1 MITTVLR
8 HALRARGKEP
18 AVLCHAGADTRA
30 DLAGLPAAP
39 GDVLLDLDAQP
50 LGEPVLDG
58 DRVAGLVAV
67 VAATTTDLNRVL
79 TSAVHL
85 PRAVHVVVALV
96 ATPGHQEPPVPVGPG
111 MGQWRDL
118 QELRVRRVDS
128 RGWVCEF
135 FFPNAT
141 ESAPVLDAVFQGTR
155 GRRRG
160 SAVAPLAALNGSEAA
175 LWRPGDTG
183 AHGVAAEGPV
193 PLRRVTPV
201 ADLVLR
207 VHDSETP
214 PAWTDGAVP
223 ALDRTTTGADSW
235 DALTGPDGYDHAAR
249 LSAAPRT
256 GSDRT
261 ALSVSGTSAPG
272 TSVSGPSADPVQRI
286 APIDETTVN
295 PTGFGKAEKGPLGH
309 LTLQGDR
316 AVVRDGKKDLVV
328 VAPDGTVTDVDLA
341 RLRHL
346 RGVRVDWSGHSG
358 PHAAVRAV
366 ASLAAGGVPV
376 ISGPVPAWAAGLGA
390 PLTELLATATEADL
404 SDRLTREE
412 HSVRLRRAA
421 LYTHGLRSR
430 WRSLAAEAGVPVPPG
445 PRISVILCTRRPEMV
460 GFALAQIARQRGVE
474 LETVLTLHGFPASM
488 PEVRT
493 AVDAYRAT
501 GLPLTV
507 HEAPADRIFGAVL
520 NDSVARASG
529 DLIAKW
535 DDDDWYGP
543 EHLADL
549 VLARTYSGAEL
560 VGTGQDFVFLQEIDL
575 MVWRSRESET
585 ATRFIAGGTIL
596 TDRVVL
602 EETGGFRPLPRAIDT
617 QLLIAVTRG
626 GGRVH
631 RTHGLGYVLRRTGGG
646 HTWSED
652 MAYFL
657 HNYARQWSGWRPSS
671 LLEGEPAPLGSAAA
685 AGQLVGATQHTGG
698 HP

>member
-18 AVLCHAGADTRA
+18 AVLCHTGADTRA

-39 GDVLLDLDAQP
+39 GDVLLDLDARP
-50 LGEPVLDG
+50 LGHPVLDG
-58 DRVAGLVAV
+58 DPAAGLVAV

-118 QELRVRRVDS
+118 QELRVRRVDG
-128 RGWVCEF
+128 RGWVCDL
-135 FFPNAT
+135 FFPNAIDT
-141 ESAPVLDAVFQGTR
+141 ASVLDAVLQGTR

-160 SAVAPLAALNGSEAA
+160 PAVAPVAALSGPEAA

-207 VHDSETP
+207 VHDRETSP
-214 PAWTDGAVP
+214 EWTDVAVP
-223 ALDRTTTGADSW
+223 ALDRTTTGTDSW
-235 DALTGPDGYDHAAR
+235 DALTGPDGYVR
-249 LSAAPRT
+249 
-256 GSDRT
+256 
-261 ALSVSGTSAPG
+261 GTHPD
-272 TSVSGPSADPVQRI
+272 ADPVQRI

-295 PTGFGKAEKGPLGH
+295 PTGFSKAENGPLGH
-309 LTLQGDR
+309 LTLHGDR
-316 AVVRDGKKDLVV
+316 AVVQDGRKDLVA

-376 ISGPVPAWAAGLGA
+376 VSGPVPAWAAGLGA
-390 PLTELLATATEADL
+390 PLTGLLAAATEADL
-404 SDRLTREE
+404 SDRLAREE

-421 LYTHGLRSR
+421 LHTHGLRSR
-430 WRSLAAEAGVPVPPG
+430 WRSLAAEAGVPVPSG
-445 PRISVILCTRRPEMV
+445 PRVSVVLCTRRPEMV

-474 LETVLTLHGFPASM
+474 LETVLTLHGFPASL

-501 GLPLTV
+501 GLPLV
-507 HEAPADRIFGAVL
+507 LHEAPADRIFGAVL

-529 DLIAKW
+529 DLVAKW

-596 TDRVVL
+596 TDRLVL

-671 LLEGEPAPLGSAAA
+671 LLEGEPAPLGSGAG
-685 AGQLVGATQHTGG
+685 AGQPFGATQHTGG